1 MQKSRS
7 PLFIVATI
15 SLLISGFSA
24 IGFLIFEYL
33 YHQTFNVVTLVIF
46 ILTVF
51 SISFFIVRF
60 FIKKY
65 ISARLT
71 PIYNLVRKK
80 PGKEEVPQ
88 NLNLKVD
95 VFSNLNGEVKD
106 WMDNK
111 NQEIQSIKNLEQYRK
126 DYVGNIS
133 HELKTPLT
141 SVQGY
146 IHTLLEDVESPT
158 LRRRFLEK
166 AANNTERLIQIVNDL
181 ETITK
186 IESGNIIIE
195 FQTFNLKQLL
205 EEVIDDLTFMT
216 SEKQLKIQFI
226 DGNISSYLALG
237 DKESIRQV
245 LNNLVINSIK
255 YGKDNGNTTI
265 KLYDMVDDFLIE
277 INDNGLGID
286 SKHLPHIFDRF
297 YRIDKSRNRNIGGS
311 GLGLSIVKHIIEA
324 HNQTIHV
331 KSELGEGTSFTF
343 TLKKANA

>member
-1 MQKSRS
+1 
-7 PLFIVATI
+7 
-15 SLLISGFSA
+15 
-24 IGFLIFEYL
+24 
-33 YHQTFNVVTLVIF
+33 
-46 ILTVF
+46 
-51 SISFFIVRF
+51 
-60 FIKKY
+60 
-65 ISARLT
+65 
-71 PIYNLVRKK
+71 
-80 PGKEEVPQ
+80 
-88 NLNLKVD
+88 
-95 VFSNLNGEVKD
+95 
-106 WMDNK
+106 MDNK

-324 HNQTIHV
+324 HGQAITV
-331 KSELGEGTSFTF
+331 VSELDKGTRFTF
-343 TLKKANA
+343 SLSKG

>member
-324 HNQTIHV
+324 HGQAITV
-331 KSELGEGTSFTF
+331 VSELDKGTRFTF
-343 TLKKANA
+343 SLSKG